1 MNTSNEFVSKRAG
14 EAPAHPL
21 MTMEEVSAET
31 RIPVNTLRFY
41 RHKGSG
47 PKFAKLGGRLM
58 ARRDDVDKWINEAF
72 DSEAS

>member
-1 MNTSNEFVSKRAG
+1 MNTSNETVSAQVG
-14 EAPAHPL
+14 QAPAHHL

-41 RHKGSG
+41 RHKGVG

-58 ARRDDVDKWINEAF
+58 ARRDEVGKWIDEAF
-72 DSEAS
+72 EAEAS